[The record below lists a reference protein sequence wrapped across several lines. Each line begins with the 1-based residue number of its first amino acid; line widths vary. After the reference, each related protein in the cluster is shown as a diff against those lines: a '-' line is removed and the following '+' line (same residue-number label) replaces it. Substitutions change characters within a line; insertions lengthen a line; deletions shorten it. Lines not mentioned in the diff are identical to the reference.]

1 MNSGIVL
8 SVKDVNR
15 YIKTVLEYD
24 DMLSGLRVEGE
35 ISNFKRHSS
44 GHLYFS
50 LKDKYAKLNCVMFR
64 GDTYSLS
71 FDIEDGMNVIIDG
84 YISVFEKNGAY
95 QLYVKEVTRKG
106 LGKLYEEYTRLLN
119 TLKDEGYFEE
129 NLKKPIPQFP
139 KKVAVITSPTGAAV
153 RDIISVISRR
163 NKFIQII
170 VCPVK
175 VQGVDAAEQ
184 VAQMIYD
191 VNRLKLADVIIT
203 GRGGGS
209 IEELWAFNERVV
221 AQAVYDSEI
230 PVVSAVGH
238 ETDFTICDF
247 VSDLRAPTPSVAAER
262 VSMPIE
268 DMKLEAVHLQNIITR
283 QIIGKIE
290 EYKSR
295 FDNIIN
301 KPVMKRPEMMLN
313 NFLFQ
318 VDYLKN
324 NIAKSYNVLLNGKE
338 NRLDMAKKLIES
350 YSVMSVLKR
359 GYSIVRCNDK
369 VVKSVKDVREN
380 ENVDILMNDGNV
392 TAVIEEIKENKDE

>member
-1 MNSGIVL
+1 M
-8 SVKDVNR
+8 
-15 YIKTVLEYD
+15 
-24 DMLSGLRVEGE
+24 
-35 ISNFKRHSS
+35 
-44 GHLYFS
+44 
-50 LKDKYAKLNCVMFR
+50 
-64 GDTYSLS
+64 
-71 FDIEDGMNVIIDG
+71 
-84 YISVFEKNGAY
+84 
-95 QLYVKEVTRKG
+95 
-106 LGKLYEEYTRLLN
+106 
-119 TLKDEGYFEE
+119 
-129 NLKKPIPQFP
+129 
-139 KKVAVITSPTGAAV
+139 
-153 RDIISVISRR
+153 
-163 NKFIQII
+163 
-170 VCPVK
+170 K